1 MIHEFHFN
9 SAEVLLIL
17 DGLKAIENKHKIDT
31 FLIDEIRKE
40 ICSVILKDLG
50 GTNAQVF
57 GGKRD

>member
-17 DGLKAIENKHKIDT
+17 DGLKAIEGKHKIDT
-31 FLIDEIRKE
+31 FSIDEIRKE

-50 GTNAQVF
+50 GKNA
-57 GGKRD
+57 